1 MNKSSILAF
10 FLALI
15 PGFGHMYLGQKRKG
29 VLYPLLFF
37 GTISFGTFAYIISA
51 PSELIPLTLLMAFLI
66 WAVNVIDMIVTLL
79 IGASKIQPIEQS
91 AEAKLAAGDATNSP
105 QTHYNERFTTILLS
119 FVPGVGHFQLGL
131 NQRGLTFLAGFFG
144 VASMIFFVAFVS
156 NQGGFLIFLLAMPI
170 IWIYSFFDAI
180 QLLNKKQ
187 NGETLE
193 DRTIIEDLDRY
204 REEGKKSKMLAT
216 ILAIFPGAGHMY
228 LGLQRRGLQ
237 LMAAFLLAIYVLD
250 VLHLSIFLFL
260 IPIIWFFSFFDALQH
275 SSKAEQGEVQ
285 DVPIV
290 KYLANHQKWLGIAL
304 LLLGIFYIA
313 DSILLPVIAEQVRA
327 AFQIDLW
334 YYYRQYFQVS
344 LVCLLLIAGGIR
356 LIIGAKPDKGGNNQ

>member
-15 PGFGHMYLGQKRKG
+15 PGFGHMYLGHRRKG
-29 VLYPLLFF
+29 VLYPVLFF
-37 GTISFGTFAYIISA
+37 SVLGFGAFAFIISA
-51 PSELIPLTLLMAFLI
+51 VGELIPFTLLLAFLI
-66 WAVNVIDMIVTLL
+66 WAVNVIDMLITLL
-79 IGASKIQPIEQS
+79 KRSRIQPMNQAAS
-91 AEAKLAAGDATNSP
+91 SSQEATGYP
-105 QTHYNERFTTILLS
+105 GGQPEIQNERFTTILLS
-119 FVPGVGHFQLGL
+119 FIPGVGHFQLGL

-156 NQGGFLIFLLAMPI
+156 HQDGFLIFLLAMPI

-187 NGETLE
+187 SGETLE
-193 DRTIIEDLDRY
+193 DRTIIEDLEQY
-204 REEGKKSKMLAT
+204 RDEGQKSKMLAT

-237 LMAAFLLAIYVLD
+237 LMAAFLLSIYVLD
-250 VLHLSIFLFL
+250 ILRLSIFLFL

-275 SSKAEQGEVQ
+275 TSKAERGDVE

-304 LLLGIFYIA
+304 LLLGLFYIT
-313 DSILLPVIAEQVRA
+313 DSILLPVIAEQVRTV
-327 AFQIDLW
+327 FQIDIW
-334 YYYRQYFQVS
+334 YYYHQYFQVS

-356 LIIGAKPDKGGNNQ
+356 LIVGAGPNKGGKEQ

>member
-1 MNKSSILAF
+1 MNKSSVLAF

-29 VLYPLLFF
+29 VLYPFLFF
-37 GTISFGTFAYIISA
+37 GTIGLGAFAYFISA
-51 PSELIPLTLLMAFLI
+51 IDGFIPLTLLVAFLI
-66 WAVNVIDMIVTLL
+66 WAINVIDMIITLL
-79 IGASKIQPIEQS
+79 MRSKIQTAGQS
-91 AEAKLAAGDATNSP
+91 ADTNVVSP
-105 QTHYNERFTTILLS
+105 NPIVSQPENYNERFTTILLS
-119 FVPGVGHFQLGL
+119 FIPGVGHFQLGL

-156 NQGGFLIFLLAMPI
+156 HQGGFLIFLLAMPI

-180 QLLNKKQ
+180 QQLNKKQ

-237 LMAAFLLAIYVLD
+237 LMAAFLLSIYVLD
-250 VLHLSIFLFL
+250 VLRLSIFLFL

-275 SSKAEQGEVQ
+275 SSKSEQEDLQ

-304 LLLGIFYIA
+304 LGLGLFYIA
-313 DSILLPVIAEQVRA
+313 DSILLPVFAEQVRNV
-327 AFQIDLW
+327 FQIDLW
-334 YYYRQYFQVS
+334 YYYHQYFQVS
-344 LVCLLLIAGGIR
+344 VVCLLLIAGGIR
-356 LIIGAKPDKGGNNQ
+356 LIVGAKPSKGGNEQ

>member
-1 MNKSSILAF
+1 MNKSSVLAF

-37 GTISFGTFAYIISA
+37 GTIGFGTFAYFISA
-51 PSELIPLTLLMAFLI
+51 FNGFIPLTLLGAFLI
-66 WAVNVIDMIVTLL
+66 WAVNVIDMIITLL
-79 IGASKIQPIEQS
+79 MRSKVQTSGQS
-91 AEAKLAAGDATNSP
+91 ADTTVPSP
-105 QTHYNERFTTILLS
+105 SAIVSQPENYNERFTTILLS
-119 FVPGVGHFQLGL
+119 FIPGVGHFQLGL

-156 NQGGFLIFLLAMPI
+156 HQGGFLIFLLAMPI

-193 DRTIIEDLDRY
+193 DRTIIEDLDQY

-237 LMAAFLLAIYVLD
+237 LMAAFLLSIYVLD
-250 VLHLSIFLFL
+250 VLRLSIFLFL

-275 SSKAEQGEVQ
+275 TNKAEQGDLQ
-285 DVPIV
+285 DIPIV

-304 LLLGIFYIA
+304 LALGLFYIA
-313 DSILLPVIAEQVRA
+313 DSILLPVIAEQVRN

-334 YYYRQYFQVS
+334 YYYHQYFQVS
-344 LVCLLLIAGGIR
+344 VVCLLLIAGGIR
-356 LIIGAKPDKGGNNQ
+356 LIIGSKPKKGGNEQ